1 MYPEDYDEYWEG
13 QDDES
18 WANNDEVQE
27 DEEEEPEFLT
37 EGLPEF
43 NGAF

>member
-18 WANNDEVQE
+18 FMSNEAE
-27 DEEEEPEFLT
+27 DEEEEEFLT

-43 NGAF
+43 NGAW